1 MQSNPA
7 ALHEPYFQ
15 YLWEIPIL
23 ELLVNIFTKIGH
35 AKRAAFLVPH
45 IHHRLSCHVSP
56 ASSMLMVSCVS
67 CGVCVNYQIDLIGQK
82 ELNEYNGA
90 AQRSGFI
97 RHMKQNFLKSL
108 CRQVLTSPVPSS
120 LPSGV

>member
-1 MQSNPA
+1 
-7 ALHEPYFQ
+7 
-15 YLWEIPIL
+15 
-23 ELLVNIFTKIGH
+23 
-35 AKRAAFLVPH
+35 
-45 IHHRLSCHVSP
+45 
-56 ASSMLMVSCVS
+56 
-67 CGVCVNYQIDLIGQK
+67 VNYKIDLIGQK

-108 CRQVLTSPVPSS
+108 CRQVLTSPMPSS